1 MLRLKTETPS
11 VLDCARD
18 FLRGVVECV
27 KKVSL
32 CGYHSFTSKKTSG
45 YESPK
50 QYLSLEQFPKFQR
63 DKPSSVSK
71 EDVKLL
77 FEFRER
83 YGTGVRQRSVRADT
97 TKFNAGTLPLNMYQ
111 NNIPPKYTSIDLS
124 VTDIRI
130 NETAEDPSL
139 TEPRTI
145 DQLQSS
151 NKPAGPVLDSIY
163 DENDFVAVMLD
174 DQLYL
179 GSLTERVFETDKV
192 CKAILYKEFDGLEF
206 HKDMQRDIPLNCI
219 LESVIPPLLPGQV
232 VYTLDEEIY
241 NRLTCSLQTD
251 TMTINEKVSETKG
264 RGNCTDCTEL

>member
-1 MLRLKTETPS
+1 MLESLSEQITGIESKYLEKVDINSALTLVNEQLHSMLRLKTETPS

-27 KKVSL
+27 KRISL
-32 CGYHSFTSKKTSG
+32 CGYHYFTSKKTSG
-45 YESPK
+45 
-50 QYLSLEQFPKFQR
+50 
-63 DKPSSVSK
+63 
-71 EDVKLL
+71 
-77 FEFRER
+77 ER
-83 YGTGVRQRSVRADT
+83 YGKGVRQRSVSADT

-111 NNIPPKYTSIDLS
+111 NNIPPKYASIDLS

-145 DQLQSS
+145 DQSQSS
-151 NKPAGPVLDSIY
+151 NEPAGPVLDSIF
-163 DENDFVAVMLD
+163 DENDLVAVMLD
-174 DQLYL
+174 DQLSL

-192 CKAILYKEFDGLEF
+192 CKAILYKENAGLEF
-206 HKDMQRDIPLNCI
+206 HKDMQRDIPLNCR

-241 NRLTCSLQTD
+241 NRLTSSLQTD
-251 TMTINEKVSETKG
+251 TMTINEKQNLDKYL
-264 RGNCTDCTEL
+264 RPDICTQVH

>member
-11 VLDCARD
+11 VLDCGRD

-27 KKVSL
+27 KRVSL
-32 CGYHSFTSKKTSG
+32 CGYHYFTSKKTSG
-45 YESPK
+45 YESSK

-71 EDVKLL
+71 ENVKLL

-83 YGTGVRQRSVRADT
+83 YGKGVRQRSVSADT

-111 NNIPPKYTSIDLS
+111 NNIPPKYASINLS

-151 NKPAGPVLDSIY
+151 N
-163 DENDFVAVMLD
+163 
-174 DQLYL
+174 
-179 GSLTERVFETDKV
+179 
-192 CKAILYKEFDGLEF
+192 
-206 HKDMQRDIPLNCI
+206 
-219 LESVIPPLLPGQV
+219 
-232 VYTLDEEIY
+232 
-241 NRLTCSLQTD
+241 
-251 TMTINEKVSETKG
+251 
-264 RGNCTDCTEL
+264 